1 MPKNNASS
9 GCAKTI
15 YTSGCADDSVQRSQ
29 SVSWQICYWPR
40 GLKHYEQSTTIDH
53 GHHLKTQA
61 GLTCF
66 QPNRPSLTESPAVTA
81 PIRIVRG
88 KELALT
94 ELKRLSQRTGNFSQD
109 DAQERVNSILCSV
122 RERGDQAILD
132 FTERFDGY
140 RPEALAVPE
149 ASLEAAW
156 TTLPQDL
163 RDALELAHRRITDF
177 HQRQRPADIAV
188 TGPHGE
194 QLGRRWRPVARAG
207 LYVPGGRA
215 AYPSTVLMNAVPARV
230 AGVKELM
237 ICSPGRRD
245 GTVNPAVL
253 AAAHLAGIKTVFAIG
268 GAQAIAAMAYGSE
281 SVPSVDVISGPGN
294 LYVTLAKQA
303 VYGLVGIDSLAGPSE
318 VLVIADHSAKTDQV
332 AADLLAQAEHDPM
345 AAAVLITTDPSL
357 GDKIVDELSHQLVNH
372 PRREICEASLRD
384 WGLVVIC
391 DDLETCALLS
401 DSFAPEHLELL
412 VERPEPLADRI
423 QNAGAIF
430 LGPWSPEAVG
440 DYLAG
445 PNHTLPTCG
454 AARFSGALSVE
465 TFMRHTS
472 LIGFNRAALEATGSA
487 VQELASSE
495 GLHSHAESVRRRLS

>member
-1 MPKNNASS
+1 M
-9 GCAKTI
+9 
-15 YTSGCADDSVQRSQ
+15 SQ
-29 SVSWQICYWPR
+29 
-40 GLKHYEQSTTIDH
+40 
-53 GHHLKTQA
+53 
-61 GLTCF
+61 
-66 QPNRPSLTESPAVTA
+66 PAVA
-81 PIRIVRG
+81 PLRIVRD
-88 KELALT
+88 LDRAQT
-94 ELKRLSQRTGNFSQD
+94 ELKRLSSRTTQTQQGE
-109 DAQERVNSILCSV
+109 ARERVEAILKAV
-122 RERGDQAILD
+122 RDRGDAAIAD
-132 FTERFDGY
+132 FTERFDGF
-140 RPEALAVPE
+140 RPEPMAVSPEALE
-149 ASLEAAW
+149 QAW
-156 TTLPQDL
+156 TSLPTNL

-177 HQRQRPADIAV
+177 HQRQRPADLAV

-194 QLGRRWRPVARAG
+194 QLGRRWRPVERAG

-230 AGVKELM
+230 AGVKDVV
-237 ICSPGRRD
+237 ICSPAGRD
-245 GTVNPAVL
+245 GAVNPVVL
-253 AAAHLAGIKTVFAIG
+253 AAAHLAGVKTVFRLG
-268 GAQAIAAMAYGSE
+268 GAQAVAAMAYGSE
-281 SVPSVDVISGPGN
+281 SVPKVDVISGPGN

-303 VYGLVGIDSLAGPSE
+303 VYGQVSIDSLAGPSE
-318 VLVIADHSAKTDQV
+318 VLVIADHSAKPDQV
-332 AADLLAQAEHDPM
+332 AADLLAQAEHDPL
-345 AAAVLITTDPSL
+345 AAAVLITTDPAL
-357 GDKIVDELSHQLVNH
+357 ADGINAAVAEQLADH
-372 PRREICEASLRD
+372 PRQEICEAALRD
-384 WGLVVIC
+384 WGLVVVC
-391 DDLETCALLS
+391 DDLESCARLS

-487 VQELASSE
+487 VQELATSE

>member
-1 MPKNNASS
+1 M
-9 GCAKTI
+9 
-15 YTSGCADDSVQRSQ
+15 SQ
-29 SVSWQICYWPR
+29 
-40 GLKHYEQSTTIDH
+40 
-53 GHHLKTQA
+53 
-61 GLTCF
+61 
-66 QPNRPSLTESPAVTA
+66 PAVA
-81 PIRIVRG
+81 PLRIVRD
-88 KELALT
+88 LDRAQT
-94 ELKRLSQRTGNFSQD
+94 ELKRLSSRTTQTQQGE
-109 DAQERVNSILCSV
+109 ARERVEAILTAV
-122 RERGDQAILD
+122 RDRGDAAIAD
-132 FTERFDGY
+132 FTERFDGF
-140 RPEALAVPE
+140 RPEPMAVSPEALE
-149 ASLEAAW
+149 QAW
-156 TTLPQDL
+156 TSLPTNL

-177 HQRQRPADIAV
+177 HQRQRPADLAV

-194 QLGRRWRPVARAG
+194 QLGRRWRPVERAG

-230 AGVKELM
+230 AGVKDVV
-237 ICSPGRRD
+237 ICSPAGRD
-245 GTVNPAVL
+245 GAVNPVVL
-253 AAAHLAGIKTVFAIG
+253 AAAHLAGVKTVFRLG
-268 GAQAIAAMAYGSE
+268 GAQAVAAMAYGSE
-281 SVPSVDVISGPGN
+281 SVPKVDVISGPGN

-303 VYGLVGIDSLAGPSE
+303 VYGQVAIDSLAGPSE
-318 VLVIADHSAKTDQV
+318 VLVIADHSAKPDQV
-332 AADLLAQAEHDPM
+332 AADLLAQAEHDPL
-345 AAAVLITTDPSL
+345 AAAVLITTDPAL
-357 GDKIVDELSHQLVNH
+357 ADGINAAVAEQLADH
-372 PRREICEASLRD
+372 PRQEICEAALRD
-384 WGLVVIC
+384 WGLVVVC
-391 DDLETCALLS
+391 DDLESSARLS

-487 VQELASSE
+487 VQELATSE

>member
-1 MPKNNASS
+1 M
-9 GCAKTI
+9 
-15 YTSGCADDSVQRSQ
+15 SQ
-29 SVSWQICYWPR
+29 
-40 GLKHYEQSTTIDH
+40 
-53 GHHLKTQA
+53 
-61 GLTCF
+61 
-66 QPNRPSLTESPAVTA
+66 PAVA
-81 PIRIVRG
+81 PLRIVRD
-88 KELALT
+88 LDRAQT
-94 ELKRLSQRTGNFSQD
+94 ELKRLSSRTTQTQQGE
-109 DAQERVNSILCSV
+109 ARERVETILAAV
-122 RERGDQAILD
+122 RDRGDAAIAD
-132 FTERFDGY
+132 FTERFDGF
-140 RPEALAVPE
+140 RPEPMAVSPEALE
-149 ASLEAAW
+149 QAW
-156 TTLPQDL
+156 TSLPTNL

-177 HQRQRPADIAV
+177 HQRQRPADLAV

-194 QLGRRWRPVARAG
+194 QLGRRWRPVERAG

-230 AGVKELM
+230 AGVKDVV
-237 ICSPGRRD
+237 ICSPAGRD
-245 GTVNPAVL
+245 GAVNPVVL
-253 AAAHLAGIKTVFAIG
+253 AAAHLAGVKTVFRLG
-268 GAQAIAAMAYGSE
+268 GAQAVAAMAYGSE
-281 SVPSVDVISGPGN
+281 SVPKVDVISGPGN

-303 VYGLVGIDSLAGPSE
+303 VYGQVAIDSLAGPSE
-318 VLVIADHSAKTDQV
+318 VLVIADHSAKPDQV
-332 AADLLAQAEHDPM
+332 AADLLAQAEHDPL
-345 AAAVLITTDPSL
+345 AAAVLITTDPAL
-357 GDKIVDELSHQLVNH
+357 ADGINAAVAEQLADH
-372 PRREICEASLRD
+372 PRQEICEAALRD
-384 WGLVVIC
+384 WGLVVVC
-391 DDLETCALLS
+391 DDLESCARLS

-487 VQELASSE
+487 VQELATSE

>member
-1 MPKNNASS
+1 M
-9 GCAKTI
+9 
-15 YTSGCADDSVQRSQ
+15 SQ
-29 SVSWQICYWPR
+29 
-40 GLKHYEQSTTIDH
+40 
-53 GHHLKTQA
+53 
-61 GLTCF
+61 
-66 QPNRPSLTESPAVTA
+66 PAVA
-81 PIRIVRG
+81 PLRIVRDP
-88 KELALT
+88 EQAQT
-94 ELKRLSQRTGNFSQD
+94 ELQRLSSRT
-109 DAQERVNSILCSV
+109 AQTQQSEARERVDAILAAV
-122 RERGDQAILD
+122 RDRGDAAIAD
-132 FTERFDGY
+132 FTEQFDGF
-140 RPEALAVPE
+140 RPLPMAVPQE
-149 ASLEAAW
+149 ELEQAW
-156 TTLPQDL
+156 TTLPTNL
-163 RDALELAHRRITDF
+163 LDALELAHRRITDF
-177 HQRQRPADIAV
+177 HQRQRPADLAV

-194 QLGRRWRPVARAG
+194 QLGRRWRPVQRAG

-230 AGVKELM
+230 AGVKELV
-237 ICSPGRRD
+237 ICSPAGRD
-245 GTVNPAVL
+245 GEVNPVVL
-253 AAAHLAGIKTVFAIG
+253 AAARLAGVKTVFRLG

-281 SVPSVDVISGPGN
+281 SVPKVDVISGPGN

-303 VYGLVGIDSLAGPSE
+303 VYGQVAIDSLAGPSE
-318 VLVIADHSAKTDQV
+318 VLVIADHSAQPDQV
-332 AADLLAQAEHDPM
+332 AADLLAQAEHDPL
-345 AAAVLITTDPSL
+345 AAAVLITTDHAL
-357 GDKIVDELSHQLVNH
+357 ADGINAAVAEQLSNH
-372 PRREICEASLRD
+372 PRREICEAALRD
-384 WGLVVIC
+384 WGLVVVC
-391 DDLETCALLS
+391 DDLESCARLS

-487 VQELASSE
+487 VQELATSE

>member
-1 MPKNNASS
+1 
-9 GCAKTI
+9 
-15 YTSGCADDSVQRSQ
+15 VSQ
-29 SVSWQICYWPR
+29 
-40 GLKHYEQSTTIDH
+40 
-53 GHHLKTQA
+53 
-61 GLTCF
+61 
-66 QPNRPSLTESPAVTA
+66 PAVA
-81 PIRIVRG
+81 PLRIVRDL
-88 KELALT
+88 EQAQT
-94 ELKRLSQRTGNFSQD
+94 ELQRLSSRTTQTQQGE
-109 DAQERVNSILCSV
+109 ARERVETILAAV
-122 RERGDQAILD
+122 RDRGDAAIAD
-132 FTERFDGY
+132 FTERFDGF
-140 RPEALAVPE
+140 RPEPMAVSPEALE
-149 ASLEAAW
+149 QAW
-156 TTLPQDL
+156 TSLPTNL

-177 HQRQRPADIAV
+177 HQRQRPADLAV

-194 QLGRRWRPVARAG
+194 QLGRRWRPVERAG

-230 AGVKELM
+230 AGVKDVV
-237 ICSPGRRD
+237 ICSPAGRS
-245 GTVNPAVL
+245 GAVNPVVL
-253 AAAHLAGIKTVFAIG
+253 AAAHLAGVKTVFRLG
-268 GAQAIAAMAYGSE
+268 GAQAVAAMAYGSD
-281 SVPSVDVISGPGN
+281 SVPKVDVISGPGN

-303 VYGLVGIDSLAGPSE
+303 VYGQVAIDSLAGPSE
-318 VLVIADHSAKTDQV
+318 VLVIADHSAKPDQV
-332 AADLLAQAEHDPM
+332 AADLLAQAEHDPL
-345 AAAVLITTDPSL
+345 AAAVLITTDPAL
-357 GDKIVDELSHQLVNH
+357 ADGINAAVAEQLANH
-372 PRREICEASLRD
+372 PRQEICEAALRD
-384 WGLVVIC
+384 WGLVVVC
-391 DDLETCALLS
+391 DDLESCARLS

-487 VQELASSE
+487 VQELATSE

>member
-1 MPKNNASS
+1 M
-9 GCAKTI
+9 
-15 YTSGCADDSVQRSQ
+15 SQ
-29 SVSWQICYWPR
+29 
-40 GLKHYEQSTTIDH
+40 
-53 GHHLKTQA
+53 
-61 GLTCF
+61 
-66 QPNRPSLTESPAVTA
+66 PAVA
-81 PIRIVRG
+81 PLRIVRD
-88 KELALT
+88 LDRAQT
-94 ELKRLSQRTGNFSQD
+94 ELKRLSSRTTQTQQGE
-109 DAQERVNSILCSV
+109 ARERVEAILAAV
-122 RERGDQAILD
+122 RDRGDAAIAD
-132 FTERFDGY
+132 FTERFDGF
-140 RPEALAVPE
+140 RPEPMAVSPEALE
-149 ASLEAAW
+149 QAW
-156 TTLPQDL
+156 TSLPTNL

-177 HQRQRPADIAV
+177 HQRQRPADLAV

-194 QLGRRWRPVARAG
+194 QLGRRWRPVERAG

-230 AGVKELM
+230 AGVKDVV
-237 ICSPGRRD
+237 ICSPAGRD
-245 GTVNPAVL
+245 GAVNPVVL
-253 AAAHLAGIKTVFAIG
+253 AAAHLAGVKTVFRLG
-268 GAQAIAAMAYGSE
+268 GAQAVAAMAYGSE
-281 SVPSVDVISGPGN
+281 SVPKVDVISGPGN

-303 VYGLVGIDSLAGPSE
+303 VYGQVAIDSLAGPSE
-318 VLVIADHSAKTDQV
+318 VLVIADHSAKPDQV
-332 AADLLAQAEHDPM
+332 AADLLAQAEHDPL
-345 AAAVLITTDPSL
+345 AAAVLITTDPAL
-357 GDKIVDELSHQLVNH
+357 ADGINAAVAEQLADH
-372 PRREICEASLRD
+372 PRQEICEAALRD
-384 WGLVVIC
+384 WGLVVVC
-391 DDLETCALLS
+391 GDLESCARLS

-487 VQELASSE
+487 VQELAISE

>member
-1 MPKNNASS
+1 M
-9 GCAKTI
+9 
-15 YTSGCADDSVQRSQ
+15 SQ
-29 SVSWQICYWPR
+29 
-40 GLKHYEQSTTIDH
+40 
-53 GHHLKTQA
+53 
-61 GLTCF
+61 
-66 QPNRPSLTESPAVTA
+66 PAVA
-81 PIRIVRG
+81 PLRIVRDLDRAQ
-88 KELALT
+88 K
-94 ELKRLSQRTGNFSQD
+94 ELKRLSSRTTQTQQGE
-109 DAQERVNSILCSV
+109 ARERVEAILKAV
-122 RERGDQAILD
+122 RDRGDAAIAD
-132 FTERFDGY
+132 FTERFDGF
-140 RPEALAVPE
+140 RPEPMAVSPEALE
-149 ASLEAAW
+149 QAW
-156 TTLPQDL
+156 TSLPTNL

-177 HQRQRPADIAV
+177 HQRQRPADLAV

-194 QLGRRWRPVARAG
+194 QLGRRWRPVERAG

-230 AGVKELM
+230 AGVKDVV
-237 ICSPGRRD
+237 ICSPAGRD
-245 GTVNPAVL
+245 GAVNPVVL
-253 AAAHLAGIKTVFAIG
+253 AAAHLAGVKTVFRLG
-268 GAQAIAAMAYGSE
+268 GAQAVAAMAYGSE
-281 SVPSVDVISGPGN
+281 SVPKVDVISGPGN

-303 VYGLVGIDSLAGPSE
+303 VYGQVAIDSLAGPSE
-318 VLVIADHSAKTDQV
+318 VLVIADHSAKPDQV
-332 AADLLAQAEHDPM
+332 AADLLAQAEHDPL
-345 AAAVLITTDPSL
+345 AAAVLITTDPAL
-357 GDKIVDELSHQLVNH
+357 ADGINAAVAEQLADH
-372 PRREICEASLRD
+372 PRQEICEAALRD
-384 WGLVVIC
+384 WGLVVVC
-391 DDLETCALLS
+391 DDLESCARLS

-487 VQELASSE
+487 VQELATSE

>member
-1 MPKNNASS
+1 M
-9 GCAKTI
+9 
-15 YTSGCADDSVQRSQ
+15 SQ
-29 SVSWQICYWPR
+29 
-40 GLKHYEQSTTIDH
+40 
-53 GHHLKTQA
+53 
-61 GLTCF
+61 
-66 QPNRPSLTESPAVTA
+66 PAVA
-81 PIRIVRG
+81 PLRIVRD
-88 KELALT
+88 LDRAQT
-94 ELKRLSQRTGNFSQD
+94 ELKRLSSRTTQTQQGE
-109 DAQERVNSILCSV
+109 ARERVEAILAAV
-122 RERGDQAILD
+122 RDRGDAAIAD
-132 FTERFDGY
+132 FTERFDGF
-140 RPEALAVPE
+140 RPEPMAVSPEALE
-149 ASLEAAW
+149 QAW
-156 TTLPQDL
+156 TSLPTNL

-177 HQRQRPADIAV
+177 HQRQRPADLAV

-194 QLGRRWRPVARAG
+194 QLGRRWRPVQRAG

-230 AGVKELM
+230 AGVKELV
-237 ICSPGRRD
+237 ICSPAGRD
-245 GTVNPAVL
+245 GEVNPVVL
-253 AAAHLAGIKTVFAIG
+253 AAAHLAGVKTVFRLG

-281 SVPSVDVISGPGN
+281 SVPKVDVISGPGN

-303 VYGLVGIDSLAGPSE
+303 VYGQVAIDSLAGPSE
-318 VLVIADHSAKTDQV
+318 VLVIADHSAQPDQV
-332 AADLLAQAEHDPM
+332 AADLLAQAEHDPL
-345 AAAVLITTDPSL
+345 AAAVLITTDHAL
-357 GDKIVDELSHQLVNH
+357 ADGINAAVAEQLTNH
-372 PRREICEASLRD
+372 PRRAICEAALRD
-384 WGLVVIC
+384 WGLVVVC
-391 DDLETCALLS
+391 DDLESCARLS

-487 VQELASSE
+487 VQELATSE

>member
-1 MPKNNASS
+1 M
-9 GCAKTI
+9 
-15 YTSGCADDSVQRSQ
+15 SQ
-29 SVSWQICYWPR
+29 
-40 GLKHYEQSTTIDH
+40 
-53 GHHLKTQA
+53 
-61 GLTCF
+61 
-66 QPNRPSLTESPAVTA
+66 PAVA
-81 PIRIVRG
+81 PLRIVRD
-88 KELALT
+88 LDQAQT
-94 ELKRLSQRTGNFSQD
+94 ELQRLSSRTTQTQQGE
-109 DAQERVNSILCSV
+109 ARERVEAILTAV
-122 RERGDQAILD
+122 RDRGDAAIAD
-132 FTERFDGY
+132 FTERFDGF
-140 RPEALAVPE
+140 RPEPMAVSPEALE
-149 ASLEAAW
+149 QAW
-156 TTLPQDL
+156 TSLPTNL

-177 HQRQRPADIAV
+177 HQRQRPADLAV

-194 QLGRRWRPVARAG
+194 QLGRRWRPVERAG

-230 AGVKELM
+230 AGVKDVV
-237 ICSPGRRD
+237 ICSPAGRD
-245 GTVNPAVL
+245 GAVNPVVL
-253 AAAHLAGIKTVFAIG
+253 AAAHLAGVKTVFRLG
-268 GAQAIAAMAYGSE
+268 GAQAVAAMAYGSE
-281 SVPSVDVISGPGN
+281 SVPKVDVISGPGN

-303 VYGLVGIDSLAGPSE
+303 VYGQVAIDSLAGPSE
-318 VLVIADHSAKTDQV
+318 VLVIADHSAKPDQV
-332 AADLLAQAEHDPM
+332 AADLLAQAEHDPL
-345 AAAVLITTDPSL
+345 AAAVLITTDPAL
-357 GDKIVDELSHQLVNH
+357 ADGINAAVAEQLADH
-372 PRREICEASLRD
+372 PRQEICEAALRD
-384 WGLVVIC
+384 WGLVVVC
-391 DDLETCALLS
+391 DDLESCARLS

-487 VQELASSE
+487 VQELATSE

>member
-1 MPKNNASS
+1 M
-9 GCAKTI
+9 
-15 YTSGCADDSVQRSQ
+15 SQ
-29 SVSWQICYWPR
+29 
-40 GLKHYEQSTTIDH
+40 
-53 GHHLKTQA
+53 
-61 GLTCF
+61 
-66 QPNRPSLTESPAVTA
+66 PAVA
-81 PIRIVRG
+81 PLRIVRD
-88 KELALT
+88 LDRAQT
-94 ELKRLSQRTGNFSQD
+94 ELKRLSSRTTQTQQGE
-109 DAQERVNSILCSV
+109 ARERVEAILTAV
-122 RERGDQAILD
+122 RDRGDAAIAE
-132 FTERFDGY
+132 FTERFDGF
-140 RPEALAVPE
+140 RPEPMAVSPEALE
-149 ASLEAAW
+149 QAW
-156 TTLPQDL
+156 TSLPTNL

-177 HQRQRPADIAV
+177 HQRQRPADLAV

-194 QLGRRWRPVARAG
+194 QLGRRWRPVERAG

-230 AGVKELM
+230 AGVKDVV
-237 ICSPGRRD
+237 ICSPAGRD
-245 GTVNPAVL
+245 GAVNPVVL
-253 AAAHLAGIKTVFAIG
+253 AAAHLAGVKTVFRLG
-268 GAQAIAAMAYGSE
+268 GAQAVAAMAYGSE
-281 SVPSVDVISGPGN
+281 SVPKVDVISGPGN

-303 VYGLVGIDSLAGPSE
+303 VYGQVAIDSLAGPSE
-318 VLVIADHSAKTDQV
+318 VLVIADHSAKPDQV
-332 AADLLAQAEHDPM
+332 AADLLAQAEHDPL
-345 AAAVLITTDPSL
+345 AAAVLITTDPAL
-357 GDKIVDELSHQLVNH
+357 ADGINAAVAEQLADH
-372 PRREICEASLRD
+372 PRQEICEAALRD
-384 WGLVVIC
+384 WGLVVVC
-391 DDLETCALLS
+391 DDLESCARLS

-487 VQELASSE
+487 VQELATSE

>member
-1 MPKNNASS
+1 M
-9 GCAKTI
+9 
-15 YTSGCADDSVQRSQ
+15 SQ
-29 SVSWQICYWPR
+29 
-40 GLKHYEQSTTIDH
+40 
-53 GHHLKTQA
+53 
-61 GLTCF
+61 
-66 QPNRPSLTESPAVTA
+66 PAVA
-81 PIRIVRG
+81 PLRIVRD
-88 KELALT
+88 LDRAQT
-94 ELKRLSQRTGNFSQD
+94 ELKRLSSRTTQTQQGE
-109 DAQERVNSILCSV
+109 ARERVEAILKAV
-122 RERGDQAILD
+122 RDRGDAAIAD
-132 FTERFDGY
+132 FTERFDGF
-140 RPEALAVPE
+140 RPEPMAVSPEALE
-149 ASLEAAW
+149 QAW
-156 TTLPQDL
+156 TSLPTNL

-177 HQRQRPADIAV
+177 HQRQRPADLAV

-194 QLGRRWRPVARAG
+194 RLGRRWRPVERAG

-230 AGVKELM
+230 AGVKDVV
-237 ICSPGRRD
+237 ICSPAGRD
-245 GTVNPAVL
+245 GAVNPVVL
-253 AAAHLAGIKTVFAIG
+253 AAAHLAGVKTVFRLG
-268 GAQAIAAMAYGSE
+268 GAQAVAAMAYGSE
-281 SVPSVDVISGPGN
+281 SVPKVDVISGPGN

-303 VYGLVGIDSLAGPSE
+303 VYGQVAIDSLAGPSE
-318 VLVIADHSAKTDQV
+318 VLVIADHSAKPDQV
-332 AADLLAQAEHDPM
+332 AADLLAQAEHDPL
-345 AAAVLITTDPSL
+345 AAAVLITTDPAL
-357 GDKIVDELSHQLVNH
+357 ADGINAAVAEQLADH
-372 PRREICEASLRD
+372 PRQEICEAALRD
-384 WGLVVIC
+384 WGLVVVC
-391 DDLETCALLS
+391 DDLESCARLS

-487 VQELASSE
+487 VQELATSE